1 MKPLRVCFNNFCSLI
16 VVVVGFVCVSRIG
29 CCCCDCLVVV
39 VTPLHFVLAP
49 IKSFKPHGGCRRR
62 RQGFNYGM
70 VQHVNKVGASRNWC
84 NWNRGSV
91 GLKKVDNACCDLSQG
106 LLVRESCPRWRSIQ
120 TPSLKKIDVSDKTVS
135 SPVASF
141 SADSQPTVVV
151 ILKVVV
157 VLQGRRWYV
166 DLLRVDSWSIHRN
179 LDLYLRF
186 LLNSNLFNLCLNS
199 CILPLVLHEMGA
211 YGLVQINME
220 LFSHAHSIFCP

>member
-70 VQHVNKVGASRNWC
+70 VQHVNKGPL
-84 NWNRGSV
+84 GSKRLIMPAV
-91 GLKKVDNACCDLSQG
+91 ICRKGCWYVN
-106 LLVRESCPRWRSIQ
+106 LVRVG
-120 TPSLKKIDVSDKTVS
+120 DVSDKTVS

-179 LDLYLRF
+179 LDLYLRVHYNTLVLF
-186 LLNSNLFNLCLNS
+186 LIF
-199 CILPLVLHEMGA
+199 ILPVWVDLHFVNKLVRF
-211 YGLVQINME
+211 ISSR
-220 LFSHAHSIFCP
+220 FIFFCLYFFPFFQ